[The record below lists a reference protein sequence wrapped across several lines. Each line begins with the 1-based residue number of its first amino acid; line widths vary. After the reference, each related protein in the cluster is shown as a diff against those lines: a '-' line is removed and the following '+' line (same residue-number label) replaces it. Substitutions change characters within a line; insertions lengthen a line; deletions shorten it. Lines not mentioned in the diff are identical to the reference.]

1 MEQHLHGMIIAKPGR
16 IRECVHAMLVSLSGV
31 ESVELT
37 EDPEAAIKFITK
49 TTPDFV
55 LYGLQLPE
63 IQLQS
68 FLRESKSKSPK
79 TQLLVFVENIVQQQ
93 LAKVAGAD
101 EVLLQGAT
109 AEKFIDALSKI
120 VPSNLLKEH
129 LAECAEAKK
138 SSESEEP
145 LHLTRR

>member
-1 MEQHLHGMIIAKPGR
+1 MEQHLRGMIIAKPGR
-16 IRECVHAMLVSLSGV
+16 IRECVHAMLASLSGV
-31 ESVELT
+31 ESVELI
-37 EDPEAAIKFITK
+37 EDPEAALKFIAK
-49 TTPDFV
+49 SSPNFV
-55 LYGLQLPE
+55 LFGLQLPNP
-63 IQLQS
+63 QFQS
-68 FLRESKSKSPK
+68 FLRELKLKSPETK
-79 TQLLVFVENIVQQQ
+79 TLVIVDNIVQQQ
-93 LAKVAGAD
+93 SAKVAGAD